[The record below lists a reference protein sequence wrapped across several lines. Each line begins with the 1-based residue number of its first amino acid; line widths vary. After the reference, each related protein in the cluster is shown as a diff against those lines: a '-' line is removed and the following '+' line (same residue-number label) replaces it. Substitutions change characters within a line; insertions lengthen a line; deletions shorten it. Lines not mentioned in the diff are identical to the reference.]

1 MIAILSRV
9 PARLYMVAG
18 VALVIFLA
26 FAAYKYQQ
34 GRADRAEAAL
44 APAKATVEALD
55 TVATETPIIRQD
67 QAEKEKAVDEIE
79 GSDTRLPDGFGRDLQ
94 RVRDG
99 KRDNDTRQP

>member
-1 MIAILSRV
+1 MAALRFL
-9 PARLYMVAG
+9 PARVWFGLGVVA
-18 VALVIFLA
+18 VVLLA

-44 APAKATVEALD
+44 APAKASVEALD

-79 GSDTRLPDGFGRDLQ
+79 GSETRLPAGYGARLECVRRGGRDC
-94 RVRDG
+94 
-99 KRDNDTRQP
+99 NP